1 MIFFNDRSLEIEMDE
16 TFQKLWRSIT
26 VESVDEDKIAEY
38 LAGQGITFADD
49 PGIRKVYFLTSF
61 LTCRWLKVPFNLKQV
76 KLYMENQDFVA
87 CLNFTKNEAKHI

>member
-49 PGIRKVYFLTSF
+49 PGIRKVYFLTC
-61 LTCRWLKVPFNLKQV
+61 LWLKNPFNLKRV
-76 KLYMENQDFVA
+76 YFYVEN
-87 CLNFTKNEAKHI
+87 

>member
-1 MIFFNDRSLEIEMDE
+1 VIFFNDRSLEIEMDE

-49 PGIRKVYFLTSF
+49 PGIRKV
-61 LTCRWLKVPFNLKQV
+61 
-76 KLYMENQDFVA
+76 
-87 CLNFTKNEAKHI
+87 NFQKALFKS

>member
-1 MIFFNDRSLEIEMDE
+1 MDE

-49 PGIRKVYFLTSF
+49 PGIRKV
-61 LTCRWLKVPFNLKQV
+61 
-76 KLYMENQDFVA
+76 
-87 CLNFTKNEAKHI
+87 NFQKALFKS